1 MQPPSDISFDC
12 GLDAALYLI
21 DRGLSVFPLKPDR
34 RNPGK
39 FCPRDVSPYEN
50 TASTRDDVHKLFG
63 RYDKSAG
70 VWRDRGHGV
79 GIDCGNLVAI
89 DLDNKDGKNGS
100 ANFASLVDGL
110 DLETPRTLKF
120 RTPTGGEHLVY
131 RASNPIRNSA
141 GKLAEGVDTRGR
153 HGYLAT
159 IGTERADGS
168 YTISDIAEIADCPE
182 ELEEY
187 IRGVVGS
194 PRRKDRKARDLDT
207 VVETPE
213 TLSEAAR
220 LLQET
225 ETDEYG
231 GYNDT
236 MYRLAARLG
245 DMGLAQETTLELF
258 EEFWLL
264 KPAHRELKPDEID
277 QVIENAYRY
286 RADPVGK
293 STTEGHDKRVEQSLI
308 EDFGEPKE
316 GAAAPEDD
324 FDPVSAV
331 EDNSEVKVP
340 GPQDDSTTRFAKH
353 LAKLK
358 MKSGKRRF
366 SVEPNRG
373 DGVDSLL
380 EENFLLEDVLDND
393 GVIAFYGESMSRKTF
408 SVLSLCQH
416 IVRGWSFGG
425 LEVER
430 GSVFYVA
437 AEGGGVDMLRRLA
450 AWEKANKVTR
460 SPHMHVI
467 NDAPDLSRNP
477 WLETGAADHQADI
490 WHLAALIR
498 DILSETAQKPALIV
512 LDTLS
517 ATIRGEENS
526 NSDVATYIRNLD
538 MLSKAIGCPVAF
550 IHHPGKDTAKG
561 MRGASAFKGNVYN
574 IVKVTKGEGKLA
586 PTQWHVEKRKFGAA
600 DHRINFTPEVVDLG
614 EATRKGEPTGRRIST
629 LVLNPAGSGQDLAP
643 VAEHQKSSKSET
655 APFDPSSKEAWM
667 GSWRNRIAFSMLAA
681 EAAGAKPE
689 RGRYWKRDEIARV
702 FDDFDPRGT
711 GGLDHRRLGD
721 TLKEFSSRRTW
732 EAKGRTFEVS
742 TQKRR
747 DWAEQR
753 FEIRY
758 ISDPVD
764 FDDAVDDFET
774 VDEDEV

>member
-168 YTISDIAEIADCPE
+168 YTIADIAEIADCPE

-213 TLSEAAR
+213 TLLEAAQ

-308 EDFGEPKE
+308 EDFGEPIE

-324 FDPVSAV
+324 FDAV
-331 EDNSEVKVP
+331 EDSSAPKPEK
-340 GPQDDSTTRFAKH
+340 K
-353 LAKLK
+353 
-358 MKSGKRRF
+358 GKAL
-366 SVEPNRG
+366 PW
-373 DGVDSLL
+373 
-380 EENFLLEDVLDND
+380 
-393 GVIAFYGESMSRKTF
+393 IAFRDVDYDLETDYLVDELLDSRAVSVWYGPSNTGKSVVLLDLCHAVATGREWIGRK
-408 SVLSLCQH
+408 
-416 IVRGWSFGG
+416 VRQGAVVY
-425 LEVER
+425 LAAEAE
-430 GSVFYVA
+430 GSAKKRFMALKEKHGKGDIPFYLIPNGADYTKDADVA
-437 AEGGGVDMLRRLA
+437 ATARAILEIEEQTGD
-450 AWEKANKVTR
+450 KVELL
-460 SPHMHVI
+460 V
-467 NDAPDLSRNP
+467 
-477 WLETGAADHQADI
+477 
-490 WHLAALIR
+490 
-498 DILSETAQKPALIV
+498 V
-512 LDTLS
+512 DTLS
-517 ATIRGEENS
+517 QVMAGMDENS
-526 NSDVATYIRNLD
+526 TDAMMGVFRRFKKIV
-538 MLSKAIGCPVAF
+538 SKCGCHVLAV
-550 IHHPGKDTAKG
+550 HHTGKDESKG
-561 MRGASAFKGNVYN
+561 ARGASALQGAVDSEVEVKKGL
-574 IVKVTKGEGKLA
+574 IVPTKLRDHAKDVAIAKYSIEGVRIGTRSDGKDVT
-586 PTQWHVEKRKFGAA
+586 
-600 DHRINFTPEVVDLG
+600 
-614 EATRKGEPTGRRIST
+614 
-629 LVLNPAGSGQDLAP
+629 AP
-643 VAEHQKSSKSET
+643 VAICAATDGTEQRREITFGAILSEDEL
-655 APFDPSSKEAWM
+655 AVRENWGGRQQDLVAWALHLEDPNRQWTFNEAAEAV
-667 GSWRNRIAFSMLAA
+667 NRIAPGSGKQGKDLSVDTVRVTMVRA
-681 EAAGAKPE
+681 AKPANVGAE
-689 RGRYWKRDEIARV
+689 PPVHVHNRV
-702 FDDFDPRGT
+702 EYQFR
-711 GGLDHRRLGD
+711 
-721 TLKEFSSRRTW
+721 
-732 EAKGRTFEVS
+732 
-742 TQKRR
+742 
-747 DWAEQR
+747 
-753 FEIRY
+753 
-758 ISDPVD
+758 
-764 FDDAVDDFET
+764 ET
-774 VDEDEV
+774 VTWGRKSYLIVVLNSEDVIDG